1 MVSIYIAKDSDSSIK
16 RNNKS
21 DEYQI
26 MINGKDNMIKAEDGE
41 KILGE
46 LAPFFLNPIQQA
58 FHQYY
63 DGGNAVIATP
73 TGSGKTVVAFM
84 AMQKKLKV
92 DQKVKRTIYLS
103 PTRALARQVYQDLK
117 ETKFRIYLRT
127 GENKMD
133 VKENFDIVVATPEA
147 YLASRH
153 SNSSWTQA
161 AELIIIDEAHMLV
174 QNSRG
179 IVYEECIVHAIGDKK
194 TLFLLSAT
202 MPDALEM
209 ANWIDASLLIESD
222 WRPLPLERS
231 FVKIS
236 APSRK
241 NRKKIA
247 KTIYTQV
254 LEDNIQKGI
263 KTMIIIPSK
272 KSGWY
277 LLEGFEELGIP
288 VLNRAVPYIKRTL
301 DQNAVVAFHNADI
314 PIEERHDIEKA
325 FKDPTD
331 SLSVLVSTQTLAYG
345 FNSPTDDIL
354 IFVKYSPYN
363 EDNLWPTFLDILQFE
378 GRAGRKGHTVRGYG
392 RVMFSTGSRGSR
404 TQEILEEK
412 LKRGLDD
419 QLETALDR
427 SFNVVSQ
434 GYSRHFNTSITRELG
449 DIELAALGIMSVD
462 PVRIL
467 DTHYKSN
474 DKKKVL
480 RKAYKRLT
488 EIKMLEDDN
497 ITNLGLLTASY
508 MLNPEKVS
516 QFFSVIPKTH
526 DGEPD
531 QASFWSRYE
540 ATAVLIPTTGTIPTH
555 YPPFLPIF
563 PGMWNVATVSG
574 NFPDT
579 GIMQYGLGTVA
590 MRIGL
595 GYKENMATAMRQ
607 RPPAWTSSLA
617 NDMQLVLSFIR
628 QGAGR
633 GFWPDL
639 GENEYQRI
647 MRSLSYGIHPYY
659 SLLTEITGIG
669 SIRAGI
675 LSLVAITAGIKSD
688 VELVLKILTEEQT
701 LLNHWPATQR
711 YLQTWYSLQA
721 KWLKDELE
729 TPVDISI
736 TDLLNL
742 DYQTF
747 QEAVY
752 LVQKEAKEKGK
763 TFYSTPTIPYE
774 KHPVE
779 AVEEI
784 FCQKYP
790 DSSLFILPDAQKQS
804 DKDSIYT
811 QSITLVGSD
820 SNGNIKGK
828 VKLYAPGR
836 LPPAAILDFIPH
848 SESFLATD
856 TRKYI
861 WVD

>member
-1 MVSIYIAKDSDSSIK
+1 MNSIYIANDSDSMIK
-16 RNNKS
+16 TGTESNDYK
-21 DEYQI
+21 I
-26 MINGKDNMIKAEDGE
+26 MINGKDGFIKAEDGG

-84 AMQKKLKV
+84 AMQKKLKAG
-92 DQKVKRTIYLS
+92 QKIKRTIYLS

-133 VKENFDIVVATPEA
+133 VKDNFDIVVATPEA

-153 SNSSWTQA
+153 SNSSWTQV

-179 IVYEECIVHAIGDKK
+179 IVYEECIVHAMGDKK

-241 NRKKIA
+241 NRKKIT
-247 KTIYTQV
+247 KSIYTQI

-277 LLEGFEELGIP
+277 LLEGFEEMGIP
-288 VLNRAVPYIKRTL
+288 VLNRAVPYIKRNL
-301 DQNAVVAFHNADI
+301 NQNAVVAFHNADI

-325 FKDPTD
+325 FKNPAAPLT
-331 SLSVLVSTQTLAYG
+331 VLVSTQTLAYG

-363 EDNLWPTFLDILQFE
+363 DDNLWPTFLDILQFE

-392 RVMFSTGSRGSR
+392 RVLFSTGSRGSR

-434 GYSRHFNTSITRELG
+434 GYSRYFNTSITRELG

-516 QFFSVIPKTH
+516 QFFSVIPKTN

-531 QASFWSRYE
+531 QASFWNRYE
-540 ATAVLIPTTGTIPTH
+540 ATAVLIPTTGTIPSH

-595 GYKENMATAMRQ
+595 GYKENTATAMRQ
-607 RPPAWTSSLA
+607 RPPAWTSSLP

-675 LSLVAITAGIKSD
+675 LSLVAINAGIESD

-701 LLNHWPATQR
+701 VLNHWPNTQR
-711 YLQTWYSLQA
+711 YLQTWYSLQV

-736 TDLLNL
+736 TNLLNL

-763 TFYSTPTIPYE
+763 TFYSTPIIPYE
-774 KHPVE
+774 KHPLE
-779 AVEEI
+779 TVEEV
-784 FCQKYP
+784 FRQKHP
-790 DSSLFILPDAQKQS
+790 GSSLFILPDAQKHS
-804 DKDSIYT
+804 DKDSLYT

-848 SESFLATD
+848 SEPFLATD

>member
-1 MVSIYIAKDSDSSIK
+1 M
-16 RNNKS
+16 
-21 DEYQI
+21 
-26 MINGKDNMIKAEDGE
+26 
-41 KILGE
+41 
-46 LAPFFLNPIQQA
+46 
-58 FHQYY
+58 
-63 DGGNAVIATP
+63 
-73 TGSGKTVVAFM
+73 
-84 AMQKKLKV
+84 
-92 DQKVKRTIYLS
+92 
-103 PTRALARQVYQDLK
+103 
-117 ETKFRIYLRT
+117 
-127 GENKMD
+127 
-133 VKENFDIVVATPEA
+133 
-147 YLASRH
+147 
-153 SNSSWTQA
+153 
-161 AELIIIDEAHMLV
+161 
-174 QNSRG
+174 
-179 IVYEECIVHAIGDKK
+179 GDKK

-209 ANWIDASLLIESD
+209 ANWINASLLIESD

-247 KTIYTQV
+247 KSIYTQI
-254 LEDNIQKGI
+254 LKDNIQNGI

-277 LLEGFEELGIP
+277 LLEGFEEIGIP
-288 VLNRAVPYIKRTL
+288 VFNSAVPYIKRNIG
-301 DQNAVVAFHNADI
+301 QNAVVAFHNADI
-314 PIEERHDIEKA
+314 PIEERHEIEKS
-325 FKDPTD
+325 FKDPSD
-331 SLSVLVSTQTLAYG
+331 SLTVLVSTQTLAYG
-345 FNSPTDDIL
+345 FNSPADDIL

-392 RVMFSTGSRGSR
+392 RVLFSTGSRGGR

-412 LKRGLDD
+412 LKRGLDN

-434 GYSRHFNTSITRELG
+434 GYSRHFNSSITRELG

-497 ITNLGLLTASY
+497 ITNLGMLTASY

-516 QFFSVIPKTH
+516 QFFSVIPKTN

-531 QASFWSRYE
+531 QTSFWNRYE

-574 NFPDT
+574 KFPDT

-595 GYKENMATAMRQ
+595 GYKENIATAMRQ

-628 QGAGR
+628 QGAGK

-639 GENEYQRI
+639 EENEYQRI

-675 LSLVAITAGIKSD
+675 LSLVAINAGIESD

-701 LLNHWPATQR
+701 VLKHWPNAQR

-736 TDLLNL
+736 SDLLNL

-763 TFYSTPTIPYE
+763 TFYSTPIIPYE
-774 KHPVE
+774 RHPLE
-779 AVEEI
+779 AVEDV
-784 FCQKYP
+784 FHQKYP
-790 DSSLFILPDAQKQS
+790 DSSLFILPETQKQS
-804 DKDSIYT
+804 DKDSMYN

-820 SNGNIKGK
+820 PNGNIKGK
-828 VKLYAPGR
+828 VKLYTPGR

-848 SESFLATD
+848 SEPFLATD

>member
-1 MVSIYIAKDSDSSIK
+1 
-16 RNNKS
+16 
-21 DEYQI
+21 
-26 MINGKDNMIKAEDGE
+26 
-41 KILGE
+41 
-46 LAPFFLNPIQQA
+46 
-58 FHQYY
+58 
-63 DGGNAVIATP
+63 
-73 TGSGKTVVAFM
+73 
-84 AMQKKLKV
+84 
-92 DQKVKRTIYLS
+92 
-103 PTRALARQVYQDLK
+103 
-117 ETKFRIYLRT
+117 
-127 GENKMD
+127 
-133 VKENFDIVVATPEA
+133 
-147 YLASRH
+147 
-153 SNSSWTQA
+153 
-161 AELIIIDEAHMLV
+161 
-174 QNSRG
+174 
-179 IVYEECIVHAIGDKK
+179 
-194 TLFLLSAT
+194 
-202 MPDALEM
+202 
-209 ANWIDASLLIESD
+209 
-222 WRPLPLERS
+222 
-231 FVKIS
+231 
-236 APSRK
+236 
-241 NRKKIA
+241 
-247 KTIYTQV
+247 
-254 LEDNIQKGI
+254 
-263 KTMIIIPSK
+263 
-272 KSGWY
+272 
-277 LLEGFEELGIP
+277 
-288 VLNRAVPYIKRTL
+288 
-301 DQNAVVAFHNADI
+301 
-314 PIEERHDIEKA
+314 
-325 FKDPTD
+325 
-331 SLSVLVSTQTLAYG
+331 
-345 FNSPTDDIL
+345 
-354 IFVKYSPYN
+354 
-363 EDNLWPTFLDILQFE
+363 
-378 GRAGRKGHTVRGYG
+378 
-392 RVMFSTGSRGSR
+392 
-404 TQEILEEK
+404 
-412 LKRGLDD
+412 LDD

-427 SFNVVSQ
+427 SFNIVSQ

-480 RKAYKRLT
+480 KKAYERLR
-488 EIKMLEDDN
+488 EIKMLDEDH
-497 ITNLGLLTASY
+497 ITSLGSLTASY

-531 QASFWSRYE
+531 QASFWNRYE

-579 GIMQYGLGTVA
+579 GITQFGLGTVA

-595 GYKENMATAMRQ
+595 GYKENTATAMRQ

-617 NDMQLVLSFIR
+617 NDMQLILSFIR
-628 QGAGR
+628 QGASR

-675 LSLVAITAGIKSD
+675 LSLVAINAGIESD
-688 VELVLKILTEEQT
+688 VELALKILTDEQSI
-701 LLNHWPATQR
+701 LNHWPNTQR

-729 TPVDISI
+729 TPVEVSI
-736 TDLLNL
+736 ADLLNL

-774 KHPVE
+774 KHPLESVE
-779 AVEEI
+779 DV
-784 FCQKYP
+784 FRQKHP
-790 DSSLFILPDAQKQS
+790 NSSLFILPDTQKQS
-804 DKDSIYT
+804 DKDSMYT

-820 SNGNIKGK
+820 TNGNIKGK

-836 LPPAAILDFIPH
+836 LPPSAILDFIPH
-848 SESFLATD
+848 SEPFLATD

>member
-1 MVSIYIAKDSDSSIK
+1 MDSIYIAKDSDSKLSGQEASNVYK
-16 RNNKS
+16 
-21 DEYQI
+21 I
-26 MINGKDNMIKAEDGE
+26 MLNGKNTLIKAEDGRM
-41 KILGE
+41 ILGD
-46 LAPFFLNPIQQA
+46 LAQFNFNPIQQA

-63 DGGNAVIATP
+63 NGGNAVIATP

-84 AMQKKLKV
+84 AMQKRLK
-92 DQKVKRTIYLS
+92 DGQKVKRTIYLS

-117 ETKFRIYLRT
+117 GTQFRIYLRT
-127 GENKMD
+127 GENKID
-133 VKENFDIVVATPEA
+133 VKDNFDIVVATPEA

-153 SNSSWTQA
+153 SNSSWTQS

-179 IVYEECIVHAIGDKK
+179 IVYEECVVHALGDKK
-194 TLFLLSAT
+194 TLLLLSAT

-209 ANWIDASLLIESD
+209 ANWINASLLIESD

-247 KTIYTQV
+247 KTIYIQL

-288 VLNRAVPYIKRTL
+288 VLNQAVPYIKRTL
-301 DQNAVVAFHNADI
+301 EHNSVVAFHNADI
-314 PIEERHDIEKA
+314 PIEERHEIEKS
-325 FKDPTD
+325 FKDPDNPLT
-331 SLSVLVSTQTLAYG
+331 VLVSTQTLAYG

-392 RVMFSTGSRGSR
+392 KVLFSTGSRGSR

-427 SFNVVSQ
+427 SFSIVSQ

-480 RKAYKRLT
+480 KKAYERLR
-488 EIKMLEDDN
+488 EIKMLEEGN
-497 ITNLGLLTASY
+497 ITQLGMLTASY

-526 DGEPD
+526 DGESNR
-531 QASFWSRYE
+531 ASFWSRYE

-563 PGMWNVATVSG
+563 PGMWNIATVSG

-595 GYKENMATAMRQ
+595 GYKENTATAM
-607 RPPAWTSSLA
+607 
-617 NDMQLVLSFIR
+617 
-628 QGAGR
+628 
-633 GFWPDL
+633 
-639 GENEYQRI
+639 
-647 MRSLSYGIHPYY
+647 
-659 SLLTEITGIG
+659 
-669 SIRAGI
+669 
-675 LSLVAITAGIKSD
+675 
-688 VELVLKILTEEQT
+688 
-701 LLNHWPATQR
+701 
-711 YLQTWYSLQA
+711 
-721 KWLKDELE
+721 
-729 TPVDISI
+729 
-736 TDLLNL
+736 
-742 DYQTF
+742 
-747 QEAVY
+747 
-752 LVQKEAKEKGK
+752 
-763 TFYSTPTIPYE
+763 
-774 KHPVE
+774 
-779 AVEEI
+779 
-784 FCQKYP
+784 
-790 DSSLFILPDAQKQS
+790 
-804 DKDSIYT
+804 
-811 QSITLVGSD
+811 
-820 SNGNIKGK
+820 
-828 VKLYAPGR
+828 
-836 LPPAAILDFIPH
+836 
-848 SESFLATD
+848 
-856 TRKYI
+856 
-861 WVD
+861 